1 MKYVASISYG
11 KDSMAMLEAIKLLG
25 LPLDYYV
32 TAEVWFSD
40 TIQADLPDMVAFK
53 EYADQMELD
62 I

>member
-25 LPLDYYV
+25 LPLDYCV